1 LKIKK
6 DMLYFIIEKAGMEP
20 KRQTP
25 GNRRAQSR
33 ASAKAEWQIAEVKEI
48 FRD

>member
-1 LKIKK
+1 
-6 DMLYFIIEKAGMEP
+6 MLYFVLEKVRNEP

-33 ASAKAEWQIAEVKEI
+33 ASAKAERQIAEAKEM
-48 FRD
+48 F